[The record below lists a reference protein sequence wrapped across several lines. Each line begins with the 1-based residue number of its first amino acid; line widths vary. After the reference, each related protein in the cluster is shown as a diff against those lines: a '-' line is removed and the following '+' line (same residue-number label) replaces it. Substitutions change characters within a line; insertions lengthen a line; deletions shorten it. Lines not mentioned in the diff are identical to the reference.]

1 MNSQHLVVSALGKD
15 RAGIVEH
22 ISRAITQS
30 NGNIHESQM
39 SILGGE
45 FALMLLVSGN
55 EESMQSIQQC
65 LPQLEQQLELTIVTR
80 QTTQADNHGH
90 HIFHAHVEAMDH
102 PGIVHRVTEFF
113 ALKQFNIKSL
123 ETNTYPVAHTGT
135 PMFSLEMELL
145 APNPSDIDELQHEFE
160 DFCEQL
166 GLDGKLTDI

>member
-1 MNSQHLVVSALGKD
+1 MNLQHLVFSALGKD
-15 RAGIVEH
+15 RPGIVEH
-22 ISRAITQS
+22 LSRVILDCH
-30 NGNIHESQM
+30 GNIHESQM

-45 FALMLLVSGN
+45 FALMLLISGN
-55 EESMQSIQQC
+55 EQTINTLQQR
-65 LPQLEQQLELTIVTR
+65 LPELEQQLELTIVTK
-80 QTTQADNHGH
+80 QTNQTGDQEQKLVHV
-90 HIFHAHVEAMDH
+90 HVEAMDH

-145 APNPSDIDELQHEFE
+145 APCSNNTVSLQHEFE

-166 GLDGKLTDI
+166 GLDGELADT

>member
-1 MNSQHLVVSALGKD
+1 MNLQHLVFSALGKD
-15 RAGIVEH
+15 RPGIVERL
-22 ISRAITQS
+22 SRIILEC

-45 FALMLLVSGN
+45 FALMLLISGD
-55 EESMQSIQQC
+55 EQAIHALQQR
-65 LPQLEQQLELTIVTR
+65 LPELEQQLELTIVTR
-80 QTTQADNHGH
+80 QTNQTGDQGH
-90 HIFHAHVEAMDH
+90 KLVHVHVEAMDH

-145 APNPSDIDELQHEFE
+145 APSLSDTVSLQREFE

-166 GLDGKLTDI
+166 SLDGELADT